1 MYIKNDIKT
10 SIVLWFSWRYIVFF
24 FLYTAAAYAAF
35 QYYGLKSL
43 AIPFLPV
50 GTIGTAVAFYIGFKN
65 NSSYERLWE
74 GRKIWGAIGS
84 LSRAFAGVLV
94 AGIDKVSKPVKER
107 RIALVKRQIYYCH
120 TLAMQLR
127 ISSAERKRENPAPE
141 VSLVKK
147 LCSPPEHSQKTLDDY
162 LQTNLSRG
170 DYEQVKRVDNKA
182 LALLRLQLSDIEGG
196 CDDLQLS
203 DHALE
208 RLTEIL
214 VSLFSEQGACERL
227 KNFPFPRQYAH
238 FSNVFVWIFLL
249 LLPFGLIDELSKSAG
264 GTLVWTV
271 IPFGTLISWMFI
283 TMEQVGDSSEDPFE
297 LGLNDVPISAL
308 ARSIEIDLLQF
319 TGDQN
324 IPANLEPVAD
334 ILL

>member
-1 MYIKNDIKT
+1 MYIKNDITT

-35 QYYGLKSL
+35 QFYGLKSL

-84 LSRAFAGVLV
+84 LSRAFAAVLV
-94 AGIDKVSKPVKER
+94 GGLDKVSKAAQER
-107 RIALVKRQIYYCH
+107 RIALVKRQIYFCH

-127 ISSAERKRENPAPE
+127 ISSAERKRETLAPE
-141 VSLVKK
+141 VNLVKK
-147 LCSPPEHSQKTLDDY
+147 LCSPPEHSQKTLDDF
-162 LQTNLSRG
+162 LQANLSKR
-170 DYEQVKRVDNKA
+170 DYELVRGVDNKA
-182 LALLRLQLSDIEGG
+182 LTLLRLQLDDIESAGA
-196 CDDLQLS
+196 DLQLS
-203 DHALE
+203 APALE
-208 RLTEIL
+208 KLTEIL

-271 IPFGTLISWMFI
+271 IPFSTLISWMFI

-319 TGDQN
+319 IGAESVPEKLQ
-324 IPANLEPVAD
+324 PVAD